1 MSEFKNKNAQELE
14 KTLYGKRV
22 ALKNFRFGIAGSKV
36 RNVKEGREL
45 KRDIA
50 RIMTELSALAVTATA
65 TATATPAPKTKTAPK
80 LSKTSKISKA
90 KK

>member
-65 TATATPAPKTKTAPK
+65 TATPAPKTKTAPK

>member
-65 TATATPAPKTKTAPK
+65 TTATPAPKTKTAPK

>member
-50 RIMTELSALAVTATA
+50 RIMTELSALAVTAT
-65 TATATPAPKTKTAPK
+65 TTATPAPKTKTAPK
-80 LSKTSKISKA
+80 LSKTSKIPKA